1 MSFGLSAVLAV
12 EWPSEPARAIATA
25 LRDRGVTVPDDWRSL
40 YHADHVDGPPGAAVP
55 EPAHVSAA
63 LSAAGVE
70 APGNAPRRAV
80 VAAFDPSVETR
91 PGAGRAVAAAS
102 ERGPVGV
109 LANVTTPE
117 SLRRALIRSELD
129 RDAFDAVC
137 SAAGCGW
144 RKPDRRAFESLAR
157 RMGVEP
163 GDLVHVGRA
172 DADSGVRAVG
182 GRFVDLRER
191 RLSGVIDEFESG

>member
-1 MSFGLSAVLAV
+1 MSFGLSAVVAV
-12 EWPSEPARAIATA
+12 EWPTDPARAIAA
-25 LRDRGVTVPDDWRSL
+25 ELRDRGVRVPDDWRSL
-40 YHADHVDGPPGAAVP
+40 YHAEHIEGPPGAAVP

-91 PGAGRAVAAAS
+91 PGAEQAVAAAGES
-102 ERGPVGV
+102 GPVGV

-117 SLRRALIRSELD
+117 SLRRAVIRSELD
-129 RDAFDAVC
+129 RDAFDVVC

-144 RKPDRRAFESLAR
+144 RKPDPRAFESLAHR
-157 RMGVEP
+157 LGVETAR
-163 GDLVHVGRA
+163 LTHVGRESA
-172 DADSGVRAVG
+172 DAGVRDAG
-182 GRFVDLRER
+182 GTFLDLRETTLGAVAD
-191 RLSGVIDEFESG
+191 RLGP

>member
-1 MSFGLSAVLAV
+1 MSFGLSALLAV
-12 EWPSEPARAIATA
+12 EWPSEPAEVIAA
-25 LRDRGVTVPDDWRSL
+25 ELRDRGVAVPDDWRSL
-40 YHADHVDGPPGAAVP
+40 YHAEHVENPQGAAVP

-91 PGAGRAVAAAS
+91 PGAERAVAAAG
-102 ERGPVGV
+102 ERGPVGL

-117 SLRRALIRSELD
+117 SLRRAVIRSELD

-144 RKPDRRAFESLAR
+144 RKPDPRAFESLAR
-157 RMGVEP
+157 RLGVEP
-163 GDLVHVGRA
+163 TQLTHVGRESA
-172 DADSGVRAVG
+172 GAGVRDAG
-182 GRFVDLRER
+182 GAFLDLRETTLGAVADR
-191 RLSGVIDEFESG
+191 FGP